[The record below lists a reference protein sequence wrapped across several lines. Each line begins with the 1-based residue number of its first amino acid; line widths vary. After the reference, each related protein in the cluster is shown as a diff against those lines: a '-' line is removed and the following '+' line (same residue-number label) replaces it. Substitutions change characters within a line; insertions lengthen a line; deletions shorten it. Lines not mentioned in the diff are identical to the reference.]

1 MCGVDRVLVEPGDI
15 VLFDSYL
22 PHRSFTN
29 ASDTWRR
36 SAYLTFNRAAEGD
49 LHAAYYAKKREAFAQ
64 GTAGTISI
72 NKDFGGA
79 IVQVFEACVIP
90 HDIASDSR
98 TWLAQDLRKIC
109 GGPA

>member
-1 MCGVDRVLVEPGDI
+1 MATVALN
-15 VLFDSYL
+15 
-22 PHRSFTN
+22 TT
-29 ASDTWRR
+29 ASWRR

-79 IVQVFEACVIP
+79 IVQA
-90 HDIASDSR
+90 
-98 TWLAQDLRKIC
+98 
-109 GGPA
+109 PAWGRAAA